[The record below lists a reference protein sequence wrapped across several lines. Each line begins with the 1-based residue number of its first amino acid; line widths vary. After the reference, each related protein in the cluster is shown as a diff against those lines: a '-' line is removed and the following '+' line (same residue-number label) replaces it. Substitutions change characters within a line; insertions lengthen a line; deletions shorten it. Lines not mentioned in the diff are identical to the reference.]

1 MAGINA
7 VLFDM
12 DGVFAS
18 VGMSYR
24 EAIVKTA
31 ERFGVTITQEEIT
44 AEKKIGNANNDW
56 ILTKRLVDRK
66 KGPPSDVSLQEV
78 TAVFE
83 EFYQG
88 TDSTPGLCES
98 ETLIPSVGLIFE
110 VHRRC
115 AGKVAIVT
123 GRPHKDCDKFLRL
136 HGLKELFPVCVC
148 MEDCAAKPD
157 PAPVRLALEK
167 LGVDASCAI
176 MIGDTPDDIKA
187 GVGAGVESWG
197 VYTPE
202 EDAKITLGLSS
213 PTMDMTKAIIDAGAK
228 GILRAGLGGLLD
240 IVKLPGVLVVSG
252 TDRVGE
258 VSRATKETSISARVE
273 LDGHGH
279 AEVSTGLGFLDHMIS
294 QLAKHG
300 RFNITLQCKGDLHI
314 DDHHTTEDSGL
325 ALGEAFDRAL
335 GKVLYLSPLL
345 LPFLLTLMDAS
356 VARGHC

>member
-1 MAGINA
+1 MASPARCPPVSA

-18 VGMSYR
+18 VGTSYR

-31 ERFGVTITQEEIT
+31 GRFGVDVTQEEIT
-44 AEKKIGNANNDW
+44 AEKKLGNANNDW
-56 ILTKRLVDRK
+56 VLTKRFIDRMR
-66 KGPPSDVSLQEV
+66 GPGGEVSLEEV

-88 TDSTPGLCES
+88 TDDMPGLCSS
-98 ETLIPSVGLIFE
+98 ETLIPSKGLIEE

-115 AGKVAIVT
+115 SGKVAIVT
-123 GRPHKDCDKFLRL
+123 GRPRKDCDKFLRL

-148 MEDCAAKPD
+148 MEDCPAKPD

-167 LGVDASCAI
+167 LGVEAATAI

-187 GVGAGVESWG
+187 GVGAKVESWG

-213 PTMDMTKAIIDAGAK
+213 PNMDMTKSILDAGAK

-240 IVKLPGVLVVSG
+240 IVP
-252 TDRVGE
+252 
-258 VSRATKETSISARVE
+258 ATSSAPISSVI
-273 LDGHGH
+273 
-279 AEVSTGLGFLDHMIS
+279 F
-294 QLAKHG
+294 
-300 RFNITLQCKGDLHI
+300 
-314 DDHHTTEDSGL
+314 
-325 ALGEAFDRAL
+325 EA
-335 GKVLYLSPLL
+335 Y
-345 LPFLLTLMDAS
+345 
-356 VARGHC
+356 